1 MEAHTKKIKEM
12 FDKDL
17 KQKNNTIIEMNSTI
31 EGISRI
37 TKSEK

>member
-12 FDKDL
+12 FVKDL

-37 TKSEK
+37 TESEK